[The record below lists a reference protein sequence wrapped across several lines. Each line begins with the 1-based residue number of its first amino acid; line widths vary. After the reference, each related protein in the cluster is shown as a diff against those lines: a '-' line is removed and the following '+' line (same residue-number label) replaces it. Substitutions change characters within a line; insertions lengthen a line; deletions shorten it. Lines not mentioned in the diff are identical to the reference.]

1 MQCVS
6 YHKTEFGSNFHG
18 YGSDVLRKR
27 FNCLILFSG
36 IKREDHDPSAPKQ
49 VPQVD
54 MVQKITGS
62 FGRYQFITCSLL
74 FLVNFSVAFHAM
86 AIMFVAPITP
96 YVCLDNNI
104 TEACPCENPKY
115 DTSVFTSTIITEWK
129 LICDRRWLASF
140 TQTVFQ
146 FGTLVGSVCFGMAAD
161 RFGRRKPLLI
171 IVIIQLA
178 TGIVA
183 AFAPDYWSFTVLRFL
198 LGTSI
203 GGIIVVSFTM
213 VTECVGTLDRDT
225 VSALYQA
232 FFNLGHLLLPVF
244 GYFLRDYNKFQ
255 LAISLST
262 VILLSYFVLITES
275 PRWLIAVRK
284 LDQAVEILER
294 IAKMNGRPTE
304 NIKSDIYMYQ
314 SVAVEDNNQKKGNVL
329 DLVRT
334 PNLRKNTIAM
344 AINWLS
350 YGYCFYGLSQYV
362 SQLSGNIF
370 INVAGC
376 AAITLLGTLTSLLLL
391 KMLGRKT
398 IVIVFN
404 FVCVLCLIIMI
415 FIPEGVGSVVFASI
429 GVVASFIVLVVVFL
443 YCSELFP
450 TVVRNAALGI
460 SSMMARL
467 GSMVA
472 PFMLELRYV
481 AGWLPPVVFAI
492 VPLIAGFM
500 TFLLPETKGCELM
513 TTIEEGEQFGKKV
526 KVRKEELEEGE
537 QIGKKVLEIKEDS
550 KNVKD

>member
-1 MQCVS
+1 
-6 YHKTEFGSNFHG
+6 
-18 YGSDVLRKR
+18 
-27 FNCLILFSG
+27 
-36 IKREDHDPSAPKQ
+36 
-49 VPQVD
+49 

-62 FGRYQFITCSLL
+62 FGRYQLLTCFLL
-74 FLVNFSVAFHAM
+74 FLNNFPVAFHAM
-86 AIMFVAPITP
+86 AIMFLAPITSFE
-96 YVCLDNNI
+96 CLDNNI
-104 TEACPCENPKY
+104 TEACPCKNPEY
-115 DTSVFTSTIITEWK
+115 DTSVFTSTIITEWD
-129 LICDRRWLASF
+129 LICDRRWMASF

-146 FGTLVGSVCFGMAAD
+146 FGTLVGSVLFGMAAD
-161 RFGRRKPLLI
+161 RFGRRKPLLLV
-171 IVIIQLA
+171 VIIQLA
-178 TGIVA
+178 TGIAA

-198 LGTSI
+198 LGTSV

-213 VTECVGTLDRDT
+213 VTECVGTHHRDT

-232 FFNLGHLLLPVF
+232 PFNLGHLLLPVF
-244 GYFLRDYNKFQ
+244 GYFLRDFNVFQ
-255 LAISLST
+255 LAISLSA
-262 VILLSYFVLITES
+262 VILLLYFVLIPES

-284 LDQAVEILER
+284 SDQAVGILER

-304 NIKSDIYMYQ
+304 NIKSDIHIYQ
-314 SVAVEDNNQKKGNVL
+314 ASVEDNNQKKGNIL

-344 AINWLS
+344 AMNWLS
-350 YGYCFYGLSQYV
+350 CGYCFYGLSQYV

-370 INVAGC
+370 VNVAVS
-376 AAITLLGTLTSLLLL
+376 AAVTLLGTLTSVLLL

-398 IVIVFN
+398 IVIIFN
-404 FVCVLCLIIMI
+404 FVCVVCLIIMI

-450 TVVRNAALGI
+450 TVVRNAALGT

-472 PFMLELRYV
+472 PFVLELRYV
-481 AGWLPPVVFAI
+481 AGWLPPLAFAI

-526 KVRKEELEEGE
+526 LK
-537 QIGKKVLEIKEDS
+537 IKEDS
-550 KNVKD
+550 NNVKD